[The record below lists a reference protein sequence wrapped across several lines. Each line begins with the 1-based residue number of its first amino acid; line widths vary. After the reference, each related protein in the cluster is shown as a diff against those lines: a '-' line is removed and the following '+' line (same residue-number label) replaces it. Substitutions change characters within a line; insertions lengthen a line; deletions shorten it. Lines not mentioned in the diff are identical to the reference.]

1 MRPPLRQAISKQE
14 VALSVGSSLGAGA
27 CSAVVGTAGLALK
40 NCSLAVGSRRLTV
53 ELSTP
58 PVPGA
63 SLWMEHGALNTYG
76 DGDLGSVL
84 SVETQHPEPLGTLDG
99 VLDRCCRQDA
109 TSCFQ
114 FSSAEACEAS
124 KRSLSCLGCSSFSS
138 LAAGAQSSSS
148 RLGCPEFQAD
158 NVPGYGMLREEVVCD
173 QSASGISS
181 GSSVASVSECAILCN
196 LSTSPGSPCNGFS
209 ILPGGRCQLLLG
221 SSCCPGTGVSMPG
234 AVSYFV
240 QGSCNSTERW
250 EAAVTLSWLSSTGG
264 GTYSAE
270 SQVVG
275 GPGGRYLLPRATSG
289 VGIANFAASLTPDL
303 GLVRPGAMVT
313 SLALFGQV
321 SAPFDFGVPPG
332 SQLSGDGLRPWSEQ
346 STFNRTTAT
355 LVFTDVPG
363 SLDCT
368 WYRIGGPAS
377 SGANSVRC
385 TAGSGSAGLLASR
398 VHTLLLMLPTPSAG
412 GFSAAWSL
420 VVEVASARAVGFAMQ
435 QDALGVAPA
444 GIKLQQL
451 TSSVQVPGS
460 KTIVQLAFVLGLW
473 ASELDVTLAVP
484 ELTLRSITS
493 CGPSPGWPFPAASA
507 VVITSEAMACN
518 LRQVSTGEPST
529 EFRIRLDAENRGVLP
544 GTKGVFTLSL
554 RWSNRNEL
562 VSTQDYYS
570 VEPPFG
576 GFSGPKAGASLALS
590 VRGSVGPLILY
601 FPTSVTAAP
610 QYAACQADMRL
621 QISLVRDQLLAIRSS
636 SAAPLSQQLDAANC
650 GEALLETFGDGSEGF
665 PAPTSCR
672 WDKMTQAGDRIE
684 LTFGRSKGL
693 PSLEAGRNYS
703 LVFHAELL
711 GLEPASDS
719 PALGLGLLCGSQAS
733 QRSGVQCGFGVLY
746 FGVESQCCEA
756 LESSEL
762 KLLGPWSKPGGAPLQ
777 LLASAPAVGA
787 RHRAFSQ
794 IGFRFEAPASSGAA
808 LQLVSPTEG
817 RAGKLRLSMLPVFG
831 PLAFSSS
838 SDSAVSVSLQAWW
851 SSGGLGGADAS
862 ADLQAVSRSLATGF
876 LPVLPWVSVEMA
888 LPAGWG
894 TQLRALQASV
904 KLASSGDQ
912 VSFATGFGAHP
923 YVYLELLG
931 TTDGDALLLG
941 SSGPWLW
948 ATPPGLR
955 AVRLLPSSQM
965 GGNAQRIELFLTL
978 GFATRGA
985 TFIIQAPAGVL
996 IDGYGPSASSSL
1008 GVVSISPV
1016 RKSLPLPADSVGPQ
1030 GAGGIQAVTLTV
1042 PSTVVLWQ
1050 ATSYAYSLYVRN
1062 PPVLASSLEW
1072 SVTVEFTRSL
1082 PAGGSASG
1090 VTLRVQKA
1098 VTSADGAFV
1107 VVPALEGCS
1116 LTPSSMKLGSEN
1128 SVQVFFALPAQ
1139 GFTAD
1144 LSARPFT
1151 LRLLSPRA
1159 FRFDSPGFR
1168 PLRNLPLAAAG
1179 GMECSAR
1186 DGNSCNVGTECGHAI
1201 GPQPTGAQL
1210 QVAVGTLELPNL
1222 SVAYILCRLGF
1233 SFQASKGYAFE
1244 ADVVNP
1250 SMPTGGSEAR
1260 GSEEDAG
1267 SARGPLRGVSVQD
1280 TTPRST
1286 AYMDDA
1292 DHVAEEIPRI
1302 PSSGVDLIGSRTGEP
1317 FPLYL
1322 EESQRRFFS
1331 VDFVGLGGL
1340 AALSSASSA
1349 AVTFQA
1355 RAARPASTWLI
1366 ITAPSG

>member
-1 MRPPLRQAISKQE
+1 
-14 VALSVGSSLGAGA
+14 
-27 CSAVVGTAGLALK
+27 
-40 NCSLAVGSRRLTV
+40 
-53 ELSTP
+53 
-58 PVPGA
+58 
-63 SLWMEHGALNTYG
+63 
-76 DGDLGSVL
+76 
-84 SVETQHPEPLGTLDG
+84 
-99 VLDRCCRQDA
+99 
-109 TSCFQ
+109 
-114 FSSAEACEAS
+114 
-124 KRSLSCLGCSSFSS
+124 
-138 LAAGAQSSSS
+138 
-148 RLGCPEFQAD
+148 
-158 NVPGYGMLREEVVCD
+158 
-173 QSASGISS
+173 
-181 GSSVASVSECAILCN
+181 
-196 LSTSPGSPCNGFS
+196 
-209 ILPGGRCQLLLG
+209 
-221 SSCCPGTGVSMPG
+221 
-234 AVSYFV
+234 
-240 QGSCNSTERW
+240 
-250 EAAVTLSWLSSTGG
+250 
-264 GTYSAE
+264 
-270 SQVVG
+270 
-275 GPGGRYLLPRATSG
+275 
-289 VGIANFAASLTPDL
+289 
-303 GLVRPGAMVT
+303 
-313 SLALFGQV
+313 
-321 SAPFDFGVPPG
+321 
-332 SQLSGDGLRPWSEQ
+332 
-346 STFNRTTAT
+346 
-355 LVFTDVPG
+355 
-363 SLDCT
+363 
-368 WYRIGGPAS
+368 
-377 SGANSVRC
+377 
-385 TAGSGSAGLLASR
+385 
-398 VHTLLLMLPTPSAG
+398 
-412 GFSAAWSL
+412 
-420 VVEVASARAVGFAMQ
+420 
-435 QDALGVAPA
+435 
-444 GIKLQQL
+444 
-451 TSSVQVPGS
+451 
-460 KTIVQLAFVLGLW
+460 
-473 ASELDVTLAVP
+473 
-484 ELTLRSITS
+484 
-493 CGPSPGWPFPAASA
+493 
-507 VVITSEAMACN
+507 MACN

-601 FPTSVTAAP
+601 FPASVTAAP

-719 PALGLGLLCGSQAS
+719 PALGLGLLCGSQA
-733 QRSGVQCGFGVLY
+733 
-746 FGVESQCCEA
+746 

-762 KLLGPWSKPGGAPLQ
+762 KLLGPGGAPLQ
-777 LLASAPAVGA
+777 LL
-787 RHRAFSQ
+787 
-794 IGFRFEAPASSGAA
+794 APASSGAA
-808 LQLVSPTEG
+808 LQLVSPTEGSSSSGTTNLQLRATGLQPAAG

-912 VSFATGFGAHP
+912 VSLATGFGAHP

-1144 LSARPFT
+1144 LSGRPFT

-1179 GMECSAR
+1179 GMECSVPSPQEL
-1186 DGNSCNVGTECGHAI
+1186 SCK
-1201 GPQPTGAQL
+1201 
-1210 QVAVGTLELPNL
+1210 LP
-1222 SVAYILCRLGF
+1222 LGF

-1250 SMPTGGSEAR
+1250 SMPTGGSEALLALYSPGWALR
-1260 GSEEDAG
+1260 LELAG
-1267 SARGPLRGVSVQD
+1267 EK
-1280 TTPRST
+1280 TP
-1286 AYMDDA
+1286 
-1292 DHVAEEIPRI
+1292 
-1302 PSSGVDLIGSRTGEP
+1302 
-1317 FPLYL
+1317 
-1322 EESQRRFFS
+1322 
-1331 VDFVGLGGL
+1331 
-1340 AALSSASSA
+1340 
-1349 AVTFQA
+1349 
-1355 RAARPASTWLI
+1355 
-1366 ITAPSG
+1366 